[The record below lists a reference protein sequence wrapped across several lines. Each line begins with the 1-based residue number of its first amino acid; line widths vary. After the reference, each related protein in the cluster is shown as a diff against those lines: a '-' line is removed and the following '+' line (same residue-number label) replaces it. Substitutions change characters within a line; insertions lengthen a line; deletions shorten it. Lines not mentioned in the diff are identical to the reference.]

1 MHHMDDFNVAGPD
14 ESSVALHTITS
25 LPLDPQFPLFQHYP
39 AMKLGVRESVAFF
52 VQLLVPRAREIL
64 ACEPDDREWV
74 VTAPPLFAIPAAA
87 NLVAREICR
96 ELGGARGSHRAP
108 RLVEL
113 RYAAPN
119 PVTCHLEAR
128 ASDYSRASVADRVK
142 SRHQLYEGR
151 AGVVVDPEVFR
162 DRAVLFIND
171 INVTGTQQHFMRR
184 ALTPALPASL
194 HWLHVLQVDP
204 VLGRSNPEVEY
215 ALNHLRFASFEEFA
229 ELVVSPGIEHT
240 ARCVDRLF
248 QHDLA
253 VLEPVFR
260 TMGAERAKPL
270 LDGAAE
276 EGRWKG
282 LGADYQTRIAVLA
295 DRITER

>member
-1 MHHMDDFNVAGPD
+1 MQCMDDFNVAGPA

-25 LPLDPQFPLFQHYP
+25 LPLDPQFPLFHHYP

-64 ACEPDDREWV
+64 ACAPDDREWV
-74 VTAPPLFAIPAAA
+74 VTVPPLFAIPAAA
-87 NLVAREICR
+87 NLLAREIWR
-96 ELGGARGSHRAP
+96 ELAASSPGRPAP

-119 PVTCHLEAR
+119 PVTAHLEAP
-128 ASDYSRASVADRVK
+128 ASDYSRASVADRMT

-151 AGVVVDPEVFR
+151 AGVAVDREVFQS
-162 DRAVLFIND
+162 RAVLFVND

-184 ALTPALPASL
+184 ALTPAKPASI
-194 HWLHVLQVDP
+194 HWLHALQVDP
-204 VLGRSNPEVEY
+204 ALGRSHPEIEY

-229 ELVVSPGIEHT
+229 EVAASPGIDHT
-240 ARCVDRLF
+240 ARCVDRLL
-248 QHDLA
+248 QHELA
-253 VLEPVFR
+253 ALEPVFR
-260 TMGAERAKPL
+260 AMDAERSKQL
-270 LDGAAE
+270 LELAAE

-282 LGADYQTRIAVLA
+282 LGADYHVLVALLA
-295 DRITER
+295 DRVMRR